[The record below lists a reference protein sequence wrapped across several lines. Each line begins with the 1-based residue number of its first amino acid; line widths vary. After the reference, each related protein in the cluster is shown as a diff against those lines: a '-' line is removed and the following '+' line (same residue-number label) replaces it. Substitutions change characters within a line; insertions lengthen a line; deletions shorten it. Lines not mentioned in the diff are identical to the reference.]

1 MKTGRTLV
9 VAVLASAL
17 AGCATGGAT
26 RVGGRHPEI
35 LFPGSSP
42 VTPVP
47 SDEPAGARFA
57 GRYAMT
63 GRFRYEVDA
72 TGGLRVLEFVPDR
85 ADADR
90 LPYFADLGHVQAI
103 AFDNPSSF
111 VEEAIPAAILTRLAK
126 GELTSHSGRARIVVE
141 GLFAAVRCD
150 QPGYTVNFVEVEWI
164 ADTASSSVP
173 SPPGHDG
180 CRGAGVIPD

>member
-1 MKTGRTLV
+1 MKTGRLLA
-9 VAVLASAL
+9 VAMLAFAL
-17 AGCATGGAT
+17 PGHATGT
-26 RVGGRHPEI
+26 DMRVRGRHPEI
-35 LFPGSSP
+35 LFPVSSP

-72 TGGLRVLEFVPDR
+72 RGRMRVLESVPDR

-103 AFDNPSSF
+103 AFDNPSTF
-111 VEEAIPAAILTRLAK
+111 LEDVIPAAILTRLAR
-126 GELTSHSGRARIVVE
+126 GELASHSGRARIVVD
-141 GLFAAVRCD
+141 GLFAAVACD
-150 QPGYTVNFVEVEWI
+150 QPGYTVTFVAMEWV
-164 ADTASSSVP
+164 ADTASAREPAPVH
-173 SPPGHDG
+173 HD
-180 CRGAGVIPD
+180 C